1 MSAAYLYVFVYTMW
15 GVEVERRLVE
25 VEVEVEVCECEG
37 WRQRCALR
45 CTQTERYTHTST
57 YAQVR
62 ATYTASHAAGSDAS
76 LLRSMPLISAPK
88 AGVYRLISRPENS
101 SVGILR

>member
-1 MSAAYLYVFVYTMW
+1 MRTKMHSD
-15 GVEVERRLVE
+15 RKIH
-25 VEVEVEVCECEG
+25 
-37 WRQRCALR
+37 
-45 CTQTERYTHTST
+45 THTST

-101 SVGILR
+101 SVGILRLLLIKNAKLLNVCV